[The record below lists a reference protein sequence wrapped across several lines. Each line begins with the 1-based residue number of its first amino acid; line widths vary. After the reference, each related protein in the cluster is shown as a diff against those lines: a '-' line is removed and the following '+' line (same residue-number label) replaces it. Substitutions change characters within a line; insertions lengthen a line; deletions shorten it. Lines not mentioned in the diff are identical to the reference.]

1 MQITIELLNDNA
13 LNLIYD
19 LEKMHIIRLIK
30 TENVEHPV
38 VPPAV
43 IQKPTKRFAG
53 RISKERADELQGQ
66 LKASREE
73 WKN

>member
-13 LNLIYD
+13 LNLIHD
-19 LEKMHIIRLIK
+19 LEKMHIVRLIK
-30 TENVEHPV
+30 TVSI
-38 VPPAV
+38 VPTASTEV
-43 IQKPTKRFAG
+43 AQKPSKRFAG
-53 RISKERADELQGQ
+53 RISKERADELQEQ